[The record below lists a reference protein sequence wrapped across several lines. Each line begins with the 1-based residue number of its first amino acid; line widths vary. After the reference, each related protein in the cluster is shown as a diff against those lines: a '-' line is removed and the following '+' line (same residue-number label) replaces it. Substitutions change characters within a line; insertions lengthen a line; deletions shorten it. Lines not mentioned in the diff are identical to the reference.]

1 MDRTNLALRRFLK
14 RGAGALAIAI
24 AIAIAPA
31 CFASGGDD
39 ESYDP
44 LPRAVPTASMAQFAG
59 GQLGVLDSSFQVGY
73 LVVAWRVLA
82 RKPLSDAEVAMV
94 HGALPGEPQNLDSSS
109 WDAALQA
116 AGAAPADMARNGEW
130 SRRIDVTVDG
140 QHTFTDFDN
149 CNASTAR
156 TALDTLKARI
166 EAHGAIASS
175 PWVAEWVHGQAAVLS
190 NCTEGATLPEPLGAD
205 APEWLRKD
213 RDYQRASALF
223 YSMQYDKAR
232 DAFEAIAADK
242 SSPWAEFGQYLAG
255 RSMLRAS
262 SLSVTPEDHKRFAVD
277 ARKRFDVVARTGTP
291 RVRMWA
297 LQLRARAAIEAD
309 PDTALAEAA
318 ATLDRA
324 DWGETGPMML
334 DTVMARGQTS
344 ASPHGNLPEWLSL
357 VRQAP
362 GSAPTLWTMP
372 APTKGQ
378 PAVDNSQPRRRACTL
393 ATASGSDNPAAW
405 AVACLMFA
413 DQMSDVPA
421 PVLAWVQKLPA
432 THPAHATLGYYLFQA
447 RMRTLAHLA
456 DDQRPAAQLAL
467 RADIDRA
474 VAGESALYGADG
486 VNALRLLRVPL
497 ATDGAALLR
506 DTRLQAVAGYVE
518 LYSWKHD
525 EGRHVDDGTVDD
537 ALHAGIVDSM
547 LSVNALARLSA
558 EPGVEPAEAQRLLL
572 KAWQRSVLLGQ
583 AERQKTLAAEVSR
596 RAPQWR
602 TAIAAMQ
609 AATTV
614 AQSRYEWASLV
625 YRRSAE
631 FGGASEGMDKSTVAG
646 GQPPALLAW
655 LKPDEVAERAAE
667 IGVKPTMPVESQT
680 LGDAVIGW
688 ARSHP
693 KDPRLAGDL
702 ASVVTQWKYSYHPQ
716 GTPQYVPQSRE
727 AFTLLHKL
735 FPRSQEARD
744 TRYFY

>member
-1 MDRTNLALRRFLK
+1 MDRTNIALRRLLR
-14 RGAGALAIAI
+14 RGAGAL

-39 ESYDP
+39 DMYDP
-44 LPRAVPTASMAQFAG
+44 LPRAVPTASMAQFAA

-82 RKPLSDAEVAMV
+82 GKPLSPAEITMV
-94 HGALPGEPQNLDSSS
+94 HQALPNSPQYIGGSN
-109 WDAALQA
+109 WNTALQA
-116 AGAAPADMARNGEW
+116 AGAAAEDISQSTEW
-130 SRRIDVTVDG
+130 SRTVDVTVDG
-140 QHTFTDFDN
+140 RRVYMQFDN
-149 CNASTAR
+149 CNASTEQ

-166 EAHGAIASS
+166 EAHGAIAGS
-175 PWVAEWVHGQAAVLS
+175 PWVAEWVHGQAAVLA
-190 NCTEGATLPEPLGAD
+190 NCAEGATLPRSLGAD
-205 APEWLRKD
+205 APDWLRKD

-242 SSPWAEFGQYLAG
+242 SSPWAEFGLYLAA
-255 RSMLRAS
+255 RSRLRAA
-262 SLSVTPEDHKRFAVD
+262 SLSLTPADHVRFALD
-277 ARKRFDVVARTGTP
+277 ARKRFDAVARTGSP
-291 RVRMWA
+291 RVREWA
-297 LQLRARAAIEAD
+297 LQLRSRAAIEAD
-309 PDTALAEAA
+309 PDATLAEASTA
-318 ATLDRA
+318 LDKA
-324 DWGETGPMML
+324 DWGSTGPAML
-334 DTVMARGQTS
+334 DDLLGQARPATIT
-344 ASPHGNLPEWLSL
+344 SPHGNVGEWLS
-357 VRQAP
+357 VIGQAP

-372 APTKGQ
+372 APTKDQ

-413 DQMSDVPA
+413 NQLSDVPA
-421 PVLAWVQKLPA
+421 PVLAYVQKLPA
-432 THPAHATLGYYLFQA
+432 THPAHATLGYYLLQA
-447 RMRTLAHLA
+447 RMRALAHLG
-456 DDQRPAAQLAL
+456 DDQRPAARLAL

-474 VAGESALYGADG
+474 IANEAAAYGADG

-497 ATDGAALLR
+497 AADGAAMLR
-506 DTRLQAVAGYVE
+506 DMRLQAVAGYVE
-518 LYSWKHD
+518 LYAWKQD
-525 EGRHVDDGTVDD
+525 EGRHVDADSVDD

-583 AERQKTLAAEVSR
+583 AERQKTLAAEVTR

-602 TAIAAMQ
+602 AAVAAMQ
-609 AATTV
+609 GATTP
-614 AQSRYEWASLV
+614 AQARYEWASLV

-631 FGGASEGMDKSTVAG
+631 FAGASEGMDKSTVAS

-655 LKPDEVAERAAE
+655 LKPDEVAQRAAE
-667 IGVKPTMPVESQT
+667 IGVKPTLPVESQA
-680 LGDAVIGW
+680 LGDAVIDW

-702 ASVVTQWKYSYHPQ
+702 ASVVTQWKYTYHPQ
-716 GTPQYVPQSRE
+716 GTPQHVPQSRE
-727 AFTLLHKL
+727 AFVLLHKL
-735 FPRSQEARD
+735 FPRSQEAQE